1 MAREWHLK
9 RNCSLTPAQ
18 TLRVYG
24 ALCAAVLG
32 IGIVFLMHGA
42 WIVLAFALLEVAAI
56 ALALLH
62 YARHAGDRERLALQD
77 GCLLVER
84 IEAGRLKQLRLDP
97 GWTRIEAPDR
107 RRALVRL
114 VSRGTSVEVGAFV
127 SDRVRRRLARQLR
140 RALQVSARAAWPAP
154 DPPPPI

>member
-1 MAREWHLK
+1 MTREWHLK

-24 ALCAAVLG
+24 VLCAALLG
-32 IGIVFLMHGA
+32 IGMLFLMHGA
-42 WIVLAFALLEVAAI
+42 WIVLAFALLEVAGI

-62 YARHAGDRERLALQD
+62 YARHAGDRERIAIQD
-77 GCLLVER
+77 ACLLVER
-84 IEAGRLKQLRLDP
+84 IEAGRLQQFRLDP

-127 SDRVRRRLARQLR
+127 ADRVRRRVARQLR
-140 RALQVSARAAWPAP
+140 RALHGSARAAWPAP
-154 DPPPPI
+154 DPPPGV